1 MLAEQLLVADYIA
14 QNGPP
19 RRFEADVRCTS
30 DWARDYLAERGIHI
44 SLQANKWR
52 IVRNGQRR
60 LTTWQQVLKIV
71 DEMRIAEGKQP
82 FQVRS

>member
-1 MLAEQLLVADYIA
+1 MLAEQLLIADYIA

-19 RRFEADVRCTS
+19 RRFEAGARCTS

>member
-1 MLAEQLLVADYIA
+1 MLAEQLLVADFIA
-14 QNGPP
+14 QKGQP
-19 RRFEADVRCTS
+19 RRFESGVRCTS
-30 DWARDYLAERGIHI
+30 DWARDYLAQHGIHI

-60 LTTWQQVLKIV
+60 ITTWQQVLKIV

>member
-19 RRFEADVRCTS
+19 RRFETGVRCTS
-30 DWARDYLAERGIHI
+30 DWARDYLADRGIHI

-60 LTTWQQVLKIV
+60 ITTWQQVLKIV